1 MITIVQ
7 ILRCVAGPHT
17 LFTHMRSHDRIAR
30 ITYNLEIVIHGQIQS
45 LLETLLQSQKHT
57 LKASE
62 IYFPLDSLILV
73 SYGSYQANSSD

>member
-1 MITIVQ
+1 
-7 ILRCVAGPHT
+7 
-17 LFTHMRSHDRIAR
+17 MRSHDRIAR

-62 IYFPLDSLILV
+62 IYFPPDSLILV
-73 SYGSYQANSSD
+73 GYGSYQANSSDWSQQVEIVNH

>member
-1 MITIVQ
+1 
-7 ILRCVAGPHT
+7 
-17 LFTHMRSHDRIAR
+17 MRSHDRIAR

-62 IYFPLDSLILV
+62 IYFLPDSLILV